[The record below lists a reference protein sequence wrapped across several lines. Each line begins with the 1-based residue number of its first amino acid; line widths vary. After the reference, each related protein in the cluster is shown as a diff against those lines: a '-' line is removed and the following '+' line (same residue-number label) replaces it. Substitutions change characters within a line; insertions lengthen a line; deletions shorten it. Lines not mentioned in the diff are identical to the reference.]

1 MQQCEECGGELPQNA
16 LFCGRCGTKAKS
28 EDETTTHE
36 INTSIEDSS
45 ESPSGIEKVLN
56 DSQETTSSS
65 EEEKQR
71 QTLEMSPE
79 NKEEAEQQTS
89 YATSEFED
97 GAQTLIPAL
106 EEHQEQYSPD
116 QISEHENEVQIHHQD
131 VEQADL
137 MPDEISSEPEILIN
151 HISQKQPQTTQ
162 NPIAQQETQSPY
174 VSVQKSKSRSG
185 SRCLLFSLV
194 ALIILLGSVVVVM
207 GMFHLNLPGFGG
219 SSQAVSSSAYNEIV
233 NSTGSSLSA
242 SICVK
247 TSTPS
252 SSSSN
257 QGSTFILDSSSG
269 CSTVTASKPDSSCLI
284 FPNPTGTSHQ
294 FIVDVSNALIASK
307 PYHLVFSVVNYSVP
321 TTYNDARHVTVG
333 LSESSTG
340 RNFSWFYR
348 SGSISINDDGQSG
361 TIDVMLGEENGLNT
375 LHLMGD
381 WACGHEMKNT

>member
-1 MQQCEECGGELPQNA
+1 MQHCEECGAELPQNA

-36 INTSIEDSS
+36 NNTSIEDIA
-45 ESPSGIEKVLN
+45 ESPSSIVMALN
-56 DSQETTSSS
+56 DSQETTSGS
-65 EEEKQR
+65 EEEKQQ
-71 QTLEMSPE
+71 QTSEMSPGNE
-79 NKEEAEQQTS
+79 EEAEQQTS
-89 YATSEFED
+89 YAISEFED
-97 GAQTLIPAL
+97 DAQTLIPAL

-131 VEQADL
+131 VEQTDL
-137 MPDEISSEPEILIN
+137 MPDDVSSEPEILTN
-151 HISQKQPQTTQ
+151 HISQEQPQLTQ

-194 ALIILLGSVVVVM
+194 ALIILIGGLVVLM
-207 GMFHLNLPGFGG
+207 GMFHLNIPGFGG
-219 SSQAVSSSAYNEIV
+219 SSQAVSSSAYSEII
-233 NSTGSSLSA
+233 NPKGSSLSA

-252 SSSSN
+252 SSTSN
-257 QGSTFILDSSSG
+257 QGSSFILNSSSG
-269 CSTVTASKPDSSCLI
+269 CSTVTASKTDSSCLI
-284 FPNPTGTSHQ
+284 FPNPTGASHQ
-294 FIVDVSNALIASK
+294 FIVDVSNALIGSK

-333 LSESSTG
+333 LSEGSTG

-348 SGSISINDDGQSG
+348 SGSISINNDEQSG
-361 TIDVMLGEENGLNT
+361 TIDVMLGEESGLNT
-375 LHLMGD
+375 LHIMGD